1 MLAFI
6 ILAIGDIKET
16 SPTSDELPH
25 LAAGYTYLKLHDYR
39 LNDEHPPL
47 IKELAAL
54 SIINQNI
61 WHSTPKMET
70 AWSSAIEVPN
80 AQWTF
85 AHELFYGRRP

>member
-1 MLAFI
+1 MAPLIVAIAALAAFVF
-6 ILAIGDIKET
+6 LALGDIKET

-54 SIINQNI
+54 SILNQNI
-61 WHSTPKMET
+61 WHATPKMET
-70 AWSSAIEVPN
+70 AWASA
-80 AQWTF
+80 
-85 AHELFYGRRP
+85 GRSTS